1 MLSLL
6 LLRPGEVVTR
16 DELRSQIWHSDTF
29 VDFDN
34 GLNTSINRLRDAL
47 GDSANNPRFIETL
60 PKRGYRFIADVTTTG
75 AEISVT
81 PQDTQATSP
90 RSQIVVMTIT
100 ILGAVILLGG
110 GLLWRW
116 RQTHRLTKTDT
127 MVVADFTNSTGD
139 PVFDGSLRRGLSV
152 QLEQSPFLSLLPE
165 QQIQQTL
172 RLMKQPADARLT
184 PGTALEVCQRTG
196 TTIALDGSISQIGN
210 QYSLILRAVSCSDD
224 RSITSTE
231 AFANDKTHVLEALGT
246 ASYDIRRKL
255 GESLATVQKYDT
267 PLVQATTSSLEA
279 LKLYSLGYR
288 ALTGKGDSA
297 AALPFLQQA
306 TKLDPNFAMAYVLL
320 GAGYW
325 NLGENTLASESIR
338 KAFELRAGLSESE
351 RLRIESEYHCLVTCN
366 LSKAER
372 ALEVWAQTYPR
383 DWGPRNRL
391 GVVYLALGEY
401 DKANAI
407 LHEALSLN
415 PQSGLIRG
423 NLIVSYIALN
433 RVEEARAVVEEAKVK
448 NPDSPGLL
456 VNLYRLAFLE
466 NDVGEM
472 KRLVAS
478 ATGRP
483 GLEDELLWNE
493 AATASFF
500 GKMQEARTI
509 YRDAIASAERADE
522 KEAAAAYET
531 DQALRETQFGI
542 RGDMRQRIASALRLA
557 NGPDV
562 QYQAA
567 LALALVGDLARAQAL
582 TQDLTK
588 RFPEDTIVQTVFLP
602 TLNAQLALSHKDA
615 SRALEALQ
623 PALSYEMG
631 ASLYPAYIRGI
642 AYLTV
647 HREREAA
654 TEFQKIL
661 EHRGVVLNS
670 PIGALAHLQIAR
682 AFVQQ
687 GDMTKARV
695 EYQDFLNLWKDGDP
709 DIPIL
714 KQAKAEFERM
724 KG

>member
-1 MLSLL
+1 MVVENHSPGVFRFGTFAVNLRSGELLKQGVRVKIQEQPFRVLSLL

-90 RSQIVVMTIT
+90 RSQIVVVTIT

-267 PLVQATTSSLEA
+267 PLVQRPRPRS
-279 LKLYSLGYR
+279 
-288 ALTGKGDSA
+288 
-297 AALPFLQQA
+297 
-306 TKLDPNFAMAYVLL
+306 
-320 GAGYW
+320 
-325 NLGENTLASESIR
+325 
-338 KAFELRAGLSESE
+338 
-351 RLRIESEYHCLVTCN
+351 RL
-366 LSKAER
+366 
-372 ALEVWAQTYPR
+372 
-383 DWGPRNRL
+383 
-391 GVVYLALGEY
+391 
-401 DKANAI
+401 
-407 LHEALSLN
+407 
-415 PQSGLIRG
+415 
-423 NLIVSYIALN
+423 
-433 RVEEARAVVEEAKVK
+433 
-448 NPDSPGLL
+448 
-456 VNLYRLAFLE
+456 
-466 NDVGEM
+466 
-472 KRLVAS
+472 
-478 ATGRP
+478 
-483 GLEDELLWNE
+483 
-493 AATASFF
+493 
-500 GKMQEARTI
+500 
-509 YRDAIASAERADE
+509 
-522 KEAAAAYET
+522 
-531 DQALRETQFGI
+531 
-542 RGDMRQRIASALRLA
+542 
-557 NGPDV
+557 
-562 QYQAA
+562 
-567 LALALVGDLARAQAL
+567 
-582 TQDLTK
+582 
-588 RFPEDTIVQTVFLP
+588 
-602 TLNAQLALSHKDA
+602 
-615 SRALEALQ
+615 
-623 PALSYEMG
+623 
-631 ASLYPAYIRGI
+631 
-642 AYLTV
+642 
-647 HREREAA
+647 
-654 TEFQKIL
+654 
-661 EHRGVVLNS
+661 
-670 PIGALAHLQIAR
+670 
-682 AFVQQ
+682 
-687 GDMTKARV
+687 
-695 EYQDFLNLWKDGDP
+695 
-709 DIPIL
+709 
-714 KQAKAEFERM
+714 
-724 KG
+724 